1 MKETNA
7 PILMLRQITLLTLAL
22 PATCVLS
29 GCLVAGVS
37 TGPGGGWFIWP
48 GSFGLIFVLLLLF
61 LLLRRRR

>member
-1 MKETNA
+1 MK
-7 PILMLRQITLLTLAL
+7 QIHEPTLKLICLLTLAL
-22 PATCVLS
+22 PATSILA

-37 TGPGGGWFIWP
+37 TGAGGGWFIWP